1 MARQLDDGTLV
12 LDDYKVLVITTHP
25 EYWTRKMFFAVREWV
40 QERGV
45 SRHDIAGIWVAFFS
59 GCQRYRCGQGKACNS
74 SVMDS
79 HQQPGS
85 LFNGMILPLA
95 NLTIRS
101 AIWYQGER
109 LPLSA

>member
-1 MARQLDDGTLV
+1 
-12 LDDYKVLVITTHP
+12 
-25 EYWTRKMFFAVREWV
+25 
-40 QERGV
+40 
-45 SRHDIAGIWVAFFS
+45 
-59 GCQRYRCGQGKACNS
+59 
-74 SVMDS
+74 MDS